1 MEQSEDLGL
10 AFFGNGIVMLGIVSM
25 TVVLSHQAH
34 LFFIHYTTIWDL
46 DICHSITCHN
56 RIEVEQL

>member
-25 TVVLSHQAH
+25 KVVLSHQAH
-34 LFFIHYTTIWDL
+34 LFFIYYATIWDL
-46 DICHSITCHN
+46 DIGLSITCHN

>member
-46 DICHSITCHN
+46 DICHSIT
-56 RIEVEQL
+56 